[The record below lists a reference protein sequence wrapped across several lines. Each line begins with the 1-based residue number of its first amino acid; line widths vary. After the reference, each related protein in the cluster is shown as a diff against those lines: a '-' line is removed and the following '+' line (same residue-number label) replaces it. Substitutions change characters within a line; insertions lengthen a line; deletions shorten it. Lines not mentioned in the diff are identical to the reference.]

1 VEPAANEADSSAH
14 AAPRKN
20 EKAVAVHNFKT
31 LIVGDGAIGKTCL
44 TSRFTNNSISWDS
57 DPEYEPTTFQ
67 NFIIEWEP
75 GNPVVGEEL
84 GTSTLGLEFWDTAGQ
99 EAFAQL
105 RKLSYPGAGIVL
117 VGYSCVSKISLK
129 NVANKWMEEL
139 NSVLLATEGTPWTI
153 LVGTKKDMRSLP
165 GQEVVSLEE
174 GQAMAKKI
182 NAIAHVETSA
192 KMEDLEA
199 SGVNEML
206 RLITKYALMKIRG
219 VSRPNWIAPGAA
231 PAAKVSVPLP
241 AAKPPVQVRQ
251 FKTVIVGDGAIGKT
265 CMTSRFTDN
274 VIDWNTDPEYEPT
287 TFANF
292 VLDWQPND
300 SVIADVLQGSSVE
313 VEFWDTAGQE
323 AFSQLRQLS
332 YPGSGLFIL
341 GYSCVS
347 ATSLSNIKE
356 KWLPEVEGVVLSND
370 GTPWTVLVGAKKDLK
385 HLADFKAN
393 AVSKAEGEAMAKA
406 INACAFVETSAKMA
420 DMEQSGINELRR
432 TMCALALMKQRGEP
446 RPDWACPNSQS
457 SASAKP
463 KAAAAAEPL
472 PVELERNLN
481 EIKQKVQSAWQEVF
495 DSNSGRNYYYNSQTG
510 ATSWEK
516 PAELQPAPAAAAPA
530 AAPANP
536 WQEIVD
542 PSSGKPYYYNATTGE
557 TTWTKP
563 AAMKT
568 SVWQEIKDPASGRF
582 YYWNPQTKETVW
594 NKPADF

>member
-1 VEPAANEADSSAH
+1 MPANKIVIVGDGAIGKTCLIDKFTGKTIDWDRDPDYEPTTFQNFVLTWDSNNPVVGSEFGASDGPLEVELWDTAGQESFAALRTLSYPGTSVYLLGYSCISNTSVLNIRNKWIPEVQDAVGSIDGTPWTIVVGTKKDLWTGSGEDAQHDAIFEACKSVNACAWIETSAKDANTAASGVDELHRMITRLCLKKMKGESRPDWVEPAANEADSSAH

-265 CMTSRFTDN
+265 
-274 VIDWNTDPEYEPT
+274 
-287 TFANF
+287 
-292 VLDWQPND
+292 
-300 SVIADVLQGSSVE
+300 
-313 VEFWDTAGQE
+313 
-323 AFSQLRQLS
+323 SQ
-332 YPGSGLFIL
+332 
-341 GYSCVS
+341 
-347 ATSLSNIKE
+347 
-356 KWLPEVEGVVLSND
+356 
-370 GTPWTVLVGAKKDLK
+370 
-385 HLADFKAN
+385 
-393 AVSKAEGEAMAKA
+393 
-406 INACAFVETSAKMA
+406 
-420 DMEQSGINELRR
+420 
-432 TMCALALMKQRGEP
+432 
-446 RPDWACPNSQS
+446 RP
-457 SASAKP
+457 
-463 KAAAAAEPL
+463 
-472 PVELERNLN
+472 
-481 EIKQKVQSAWQEVF
+481 
-495 DSNSGRNYYYNSQTG
+495 SQTL
-510 ATSWEK
+510 SWIG
-516 PAELQPAPAAAAPA
+516 
-530 AAPANP
+530 NR
-536 WQEIVD
+536 
-542 PSSGKPYYYNATTGE
+542 TT
-557 TTWTKP
+557 
-563 AAMKT
+563 
-568 SVWQEIKDPASGRF
+568 R
-582 YYWNPQTKETVW
+582 
-594 NKPADF
+594 